1 MDAASGEEQ
10 MVLKK
15 RLLNYLERY
24 FYLVAFG
31 AYCRQEGGPQVM
43 HFVIDLNFALFVRT
57 RAVQKVLC
65 CLAGREEG
73 HRGHGGE
80 GDQGLGRDHLLQPQ
94 HEHAGLISVLNFC
107 LSNFSENTSHP
118 IPTETDTD
126 PKPGYM
132 GGCQGPRAL
141 FRGSPVLGRGGLW
154 CGVGSGARVNFPCEE
169 DPGLVVEPLWCPLC
183 AAAGRRACQL
193 GDQQWHC
200 HHYNVLCSAI
210 VLQLYIEHL

>member
-24 FYLVAFG
+24 FYLVCFG

-43 HFVIDLNFALFVRT
+43 YFVIDLNFALFVRT

-94 HEHAGLISVLNFC
+94 HEHAS
-107 LSNFSENTSHP
+107 
-118 IPTETDTD
+118 
-126 PKPGYM
+126 
-132 GGCQGPRAL
+132 
-141 FRGSPVLGRGGLW
+141 
-154 CGVGSGARVNFPCEE
+154 
-169 DPGLVVEPLWCPLC
+169 LVSLL
-183 AAAGRRACQL
+183 
-193 GDQQWHC
+193 
-200 HHYNVLCSAI
+200 
-210 VLQLYIEHL
+210 LYIYMYVYPYSPKIQPNHPNLKQGSETRLS

>member
-1 MDAASGEEQ
+1 M
-10 MVLKK
+10 LKK

-24 FYLVAFG
+24 FYLVCFG

-43 HFVIDLNFALFVRT
+43 YFVIDLNFALFVRT

-94 HEHAGLISVLNFC
+94 HEHAGLISFLNFC
-107 LSNFSENTSHP
+107 LSNFSENTSHL

-141 FRGSPVLGRGGLW
+141 FRGSPVLGRGGAW
-154 CGVGSGARVNFPCEE
+154 CGVVWGVVLVSTFPARRILPWSWSPRGAPC
-169 DPGLVVEPLWCPLC
+169 VW
-183 AAAGRRACQL
+183 QL
-193 GDQQWHC
+193 GGELVNLETSSGTATITMC
-200 HHYNVLCSAI
+200 YVVLKCTI
-210 VLQLYIEHL
+210 VHRPSL

>member
-94 HEHAGLISVLNFC
+94 HEHAGLILFLNFC
-107 LSNFSENTSHP
+107 LSNFSRNTSHP

-132 GGCQGPRAL
+132 GGCQGLRAL
-141 FRGSPVLGRGGLW
+141 LLLFWGEVAHGERGVVLVSTFPARRILPWSWSPRGAPCLW
-154 CGVGSGARVNFPCEE
+154 
-169 DPGLVVEPLWCPLC
+169 
-183 AAAGRRACQL
+183 QL
-193 GDQQWHC
+193 GGELVNLETSSGTATITMC
-200 HHYNVLCSAI
+200 YVVL
-210 VLQLYIEHL
+210 LYCNCT

>member
-10 MVLKK
+10 MMLKK

-24 FYLVAFG
+24 FYLVCFG

-43 HFVIDLNFALFVRT
+43 YFVIDLNFALFVRT

-94 HEHAGLISVLNFC
+94 HEHAGLISFLNFC

-126 PKPGYM
+126 PKPGYL

-141 FRGSPVLGRGGLW
+141 FRGSPVLGRGGLCVAW
-154 CGVGSGARVNFPCEE
+154 CGE
-169 DPGLVVEPLWCPLC
+169 WCS
-183 AAAGRRACQL
+183 CQL
-193 GDQQWHC
+193 SLRGGSCPGRGAPVVPPVCGSWEASLSTRRPA
-200 HHYNVLCSAI
+200 VALPP
-210 VLQLYIEHL
+210 LQCAM